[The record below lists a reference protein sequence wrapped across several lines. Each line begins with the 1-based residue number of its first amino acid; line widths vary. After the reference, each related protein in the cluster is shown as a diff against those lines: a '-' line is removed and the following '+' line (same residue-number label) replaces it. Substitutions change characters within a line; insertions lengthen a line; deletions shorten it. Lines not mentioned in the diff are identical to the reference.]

1 MLQSPL
7 DDRKSDV
14 ASGCVVV
21 ATLWSND
28 HSFACCLPQTPED
41 SLPSSLDAVD
51 QATLSS
57 QGVPSHQAA
66 FGAPIL
72 AISPEWLQGD
82 NSPDAG
88 VDVRMHPL
96 TLRFDDEA
104 LEAEFEDEYF
114 TRTLIQ
120 VRWALV
126 IGLLLYSVYGLL
138 DTWLAYE
145 QRRQIWIIRYA
156 VVAPAVLLCLLFS
169 QTPAFRKYR
178 EPAVSLTILI
188 ALIGIIEMM
197 TLSPPAASNLY
208 EIGLFMVIV
217 YAFAMVRL
225 SIPYAIGISAV
236 TIGVY
241 LVTALVIKP
250 APPAFIG
257 ANLSF
262 LLGMVVLGFFST
274 YSMGRYSRSNF
285 LQRRLISLRTEELE
299 RKNSELMM
307 KNQLLAE
314 ARAATIRTAQRSE
327 QIFAALSEA
336 LPGHV
341 LDDKYRIEEK
351 IGSGGFGTVYR
362 GEHIFLHHPVAIKVF
377 RPNVGRDGAESLER
391 FRLEGISA
399 CRVNHPNA
407 VTVLDFDVSAG
418 SLAYLVM
425 ELLQGH
431 SLAQHLKSEGKLSQ
445 MRAAEIACSVCDA
458 LTQAHAAGIVH
469 RDIKPSNVFL
479 HGTNGDKIVKVIDFG
494 IAKLTDASE
503 VQGAEATT
511 LTGIFLGTP
520 AYMAPERVFNL
531 PYDGRADVYSVGVMI
546 FEMIS
551 GRLPFE
557 VTTGGH
563 VSLMRMH
570 AMADP
575 LELTTVVSD
584 ADPGLDAAVKL
595 ALRKDPEE
603 RPTAAQF
610 GPMLREVLTD
620 MRANRTRA
628 YDQYW
633 V

>member
-1 MLQSPL
+1 MESTTYPL
-7 DDRKSDV
+7 TDTV
-14 ASGCVVV
+14 AGADPIV
-21 ATLWSND
+21 ANGPLL
-28 HSFACCLPQTPED
+28 ALPAD
-41 SLPSSLDAVD
+41 
-51 QATLSS
+51 
-57 QGVPSHQAA
+57 
-66 FGAPIL
+66 
-72 AISPEWLQGD
+72 WLKGD
-82 NSPDAG
+82 NTPDAG
-88 VDVRMHPL
+88 VDVRMHPI
-96 TLRFDDEA
+96 TLRFDDND

-120 VRWALV
+120 VRWALFV
-126 IGLLLYSVYGLL
+126 GLFLYSVYGVV
-138 DTWLAYE
+138 DNWLAYA
-145 QRRQIWIIRYA
+145 QRREIWIIRYA
-156 VVAPAVLLCLLFS
+156 IVAPAVLLCLLFS
-169 QTPAFRKYR
+169 QTAAFRKYR
-178 EPAVSLTILI
+178 EPAVSVVILI
-188 ALIGIIEMM
+188 ALLGIIGMM
-197 TLSPPAASNLY
+197 TLTPPAASNLY

-217 YAFAMVRL
+217 YAFTLVRL
-225 SIPYAIGISAV
+225 SVPYAVTISGV

-241 LVTALVIKP
+241 LVTAFLTRQ
-250 APPAFIG
+250 APPAAVG

-262 LLGMVVLGFFST
+262 LLGMVVLGFFSN

-299 RKNSELMM
+299 RKNAELIV

-314 ARAATIRTAQRSE
+314 SRAANLRTARRTE

-362 GEHIFLHHPVAIKVF
+362 GEHILLHHPVAIKVF
-377 RPNVGRDGAESLER
+377 RPNVGRDGAESIER

-425 ELLQGH
+425 ELLQGQ
-431 SLAQHLKSEGKLSQ
+431 SLAHRLKSEGKLSE
-445 MRAAEIACSVCDA
+445 MRAAEIACAVCEA
-458 LTQAHAAGIVH
+458 LAQAHAAGIVH

-479 HGTNGDKIVKVIDFG
+479 HGTNGDEVVKVIDFG

-503 VQGAEATT
+503 VPGAEATT
-511 LTGIFLGTP
+511 LSGVFLGTP
-520 AYMAPERVFNL
+520 AYMAPERVFDL

-570 AMADP
+570 ALADP
-575 LELTTVVSD
+575 LDLTSVVPDVHPMIETS
-584 ADPGLDAAVKL
+584 VRM
-595 ALRKDPEE
+595 ALRKEPIE

-610 GPMLREVLTD
+610 AGMMRDVLQE
-620 MRANRTRA
+620 MRSPAGNRRSNDLPLE
-628 YDQYW
+628 YEI
-633 V
+633 